1 MTKEK
6 KEQVARRR
14 ESIGKSIGSMHKVKA
29 MRPSAFGYGI
39 FPVLLTTALV
49 KKSMKRGG
57 LGLTSEKLLHKIII
71 H

>member
-1 MTKEK
+1 MT
-6 KEQVARRR
+6 RRR

-29 MRPSAFGYGI
+29 MRPSACGHGI
-39 FPVLLTTALV
+39 IPGSSYNGTC

-57 LGLTSEKLLHKIII
+57 LGLTAEKPLHKIII